1 MLLIQHLEKTM
12 QSLTYFQEVK
22 NEHFIN
28 RSFFI
33 FHLVPGKTM
42 CCDCNS
48 ISDIIPIVYR
58 LFKSWK
64 NAKATRVG
72 FQWVPLTG
80 DAERT
85 SQWLRHFLNFVVL
98 ECFLVY
104 LMRSSLG
111 TLGNSP
117 KIIRTKNIHHS
128 FVNSGGNFW
137 SI

>member
-1 MLLIQHLEKTM
+1 M

-33 FHLVPGKTM
+33 FRLVPGKTM

-58 LFKSWK
+58 LFQSWK

-85 SQWLRHFLNFVVL
+85 SQ
-98 ECFLVY
+98 
-104 LMRSSLG
+104 
-111 TLGNSP
+111 
-117 KIIRTKNIHHS
+117 
-128 FVNSGGNFW
+128 
-137 SI
+137 